1 MSKNFRIP
9 KEGSK
14 LNVQVNEE
22 NDVMKYY
29 SSSDVYWRELLKYI
43 DEKIENKDP
52 LYMMDIYYD
61 EILVG

>member
-1 MSKNFRIP
+1 MNKNFRIP
-9 KEGSK
+9 KENSK
-14 LNVQVNEE
+14 LNVQVNEGKGIVE
-22 NDVMKYY
+22 YY
-29 SSSDVYWRELLKYI
+29 SYHDDHWKELLKYI